1 MIFSSPSLSTV
12 GSKSMGSGSFI
23 LWLHGLGDS
32 GPANEPIKSYF
43 TSRQLAN
50 TRWSFPSAPVQ
61 PVTCS
66 HGAEMPS
73 WFDIPEIPIT
83 ADTFG
88 VCKPNTTDIV
98 MNMAGA
104 LTLASTLLYPKTLG
118 GGAVFSGWVP
128 FNSTST
134 IIEQIT
140 AEAKQTPILWSHGT
154 ADDVVFFEAGQA
166 GPPFL
171 QQLGINFEFK
181 AYPGLNHSI
190 DIQEELKH
198 VESWITSRL

>member
-1 MIFSSPSLSTV
+1 MIDKELATRIDPKNVFLCGFSQGGLSPY
-12 GSKSMGSGSFI
+12 I
-23 LWLHGLGDS
+23 YIYIYIYH
-32 GPANEPIKSYF
+32 
-43 TSRQLAN
+43 
-50 TRWSFPSAPVQ
+50 
-61 PVTCS
+61 
-66 HGAEMPS
+66 
-73 WFDIPEIPIT
+73 
-83 ADTFG
+83 TFG
-88 VCKPNTTDIV
+88 VCKPNTTDIM

-140 AEAKQTPILWSHGT
+140 AEAKQIPILWSHGI
-154 ADDVVFFEAGQA
+154 ADEVVLFEAGQA

-171 QQLGINFEFK
+171 QRLGINFEFK
-181 AYPGLNHSI
+181 VLSYSIPFQGHGHSLHNLHMGGSKSQAYPGLNHSI
-190 DIQEELKH
+190 NIQEELKH